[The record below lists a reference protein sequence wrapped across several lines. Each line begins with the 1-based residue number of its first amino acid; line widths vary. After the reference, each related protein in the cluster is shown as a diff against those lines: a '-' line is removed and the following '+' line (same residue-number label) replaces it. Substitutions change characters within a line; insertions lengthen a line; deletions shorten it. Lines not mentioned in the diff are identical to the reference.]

1 MKESL
6 LDTDILSFYFKGNA
20 KVVSNFQS
28 YLENHE
34 QINISIITYFEILG
48 GLKFKNAITQ
58 INEFDIF
65 VDNNNLIHL
74 TEQSVVIS
82 TDIYAALRKKGT
94 TIGTSDLLIAG
105 IAIENDL
112 VLVTNNE
119 KHFSLIKN
127 LKTKNW
133 SK

>member
-74 TEQSVVIS
+74 TEQSIVIS
-82 TDIYAALRKKGT
+82 TDIYAELRKKGT